1 MRSKLLVS
9 LMIGALGATAS
20 GCATIVAKSSQT
32 ITITSVPDG
41 AAVNIANAAGTGV
54 HSGNTP
60 MTVTLKKG
68 RGYFKPEHYTVRIN
82 KEGFQPQQM
91 TIDGAVN
98 GWYFGNIVFGGLI
111 GMLAVDPS
119 TGAMYTLK
127 PNTLTAALAS
137 LKVSQN
143 RGERTLTVMLTEDVP
158 VIFRDQL
165 VPIGRQLNQ

>member
-1 MRSKLLVS
+1 MQSRLLVS
-9 LMIGALGATAS
+9 LALVALAVAS
-20 GCATIVAKSSQT
+20 GGCATIVAKSSQT
-32 ITITSVPDG
+32 ITISSVPEG
-41 AAVNIANAAGTGV
+41 AAVTIANASGVGV

-68 RGYFKPEHYTVRIN
+68 RGYFKPEHYTVRID
-82 KEGFQPQQM
+82 KQGFQPHQM

-127 PNTLTAALAS
+127 PDTVKAALAS
-137 LKVSQN
+137 LKVSQVN
-143 RGERTLTVMLTEDVP
+143 GERTLTVMLIEDVP
-158 VIFRDQL
+158 GKYRDQL
-165 VPIGRQLNQ
+165 IPLASN